1 MPESVTR
8 LGDVAGQLTPAR
20 DGPLELGAG
29 LGDRSLAGR
38 GHGLVIYRISPGLQA
53 PRPAAAHASRPLDR
67 PSRGPD
73 RRPAAPHRT
82 GRYIAD
88 LVFPGA
94 LHAAFVRSAL
104 PHARIDGI
112 GVAAA
117 LEVDGVEAVLTAA
130 ELPHV
135 PLVDVLPIEGLV
147 KTPQHALA
155 AERARFA
162 GEAVALVLATGRY
175 EAEDGAE
182 LVQVEYEPLPHVVD
196 AETAAAGDAPLLFPE
211 LGSNVVYR
219 KTRASGDPETAFAEA
234 AHVTAGV
241 FRGNRYAA
249 VPIEARGCAAS
260 YEPATGELT
269 FWSSTQS
276 PHLLRRRLAMATG
289 IGEARI
295 RVITPDVGGGFG
307 QKIPLHPEE
316 LAVALA
322 ARETGRTVVWIED
335 RRENLIAAPHAKEQ
349 LIESELALGPDGEFL
364 ALRARIVGDAG
375 AYSYN
380 NASALIE
387 PYLSAGLMPGVYRIR
402 NLVCEVLAVLTN
414 KAPVAPYRGVG
425 WTAGHCARELLIDQA
440 ARELGIDPVE
450 LRRRNMVRPDE
461 FPYESCT
468 GMVYDS
474 GSFQESLTAGLDAV
488 DYDGFRSLQRAGREE
503 GRLLGIGVSPYVEP
517 TGWGTEGSAQS
528 SWVLVSHDAA
538 RVTVEP
544 SGEVTVAIGTPS
556 QGQGH
561 GTTIAQIASDV
572 LGVAVEDVTLIA
584 NDTAAT
590 PISIPGTR
598 ASRTAVVLGGAVLE
612 AATELRERLLAIA
625 GFLLEADPGISRSWT
640 GASLCGTRRAGPSRS
655 VRSPR
660 RPTSSLAPV
669 LPSPRPTSP
678 PRRSTTRERPTRTA
692 VSSRS
697 WRLTRGTGRVRV
709 SRIVAVEDCGTMI
722 NPEIVEGQVRGAV
735 AQGIG
740 GALLERLAYDED
752 GQPTSS
758 TLMDYL
764 LPSATEVPAIEV
776 LHCVSPSPLTP
787 GGIKGMGES
796 GLIATPAAVANA
808 VADALAPYGAR
819 IERLP
824 LSAGLVS
831 DLLTT

>member
-1 MPESVTR
+1 MARIEDPR
-8 LGDVAGQLTPAR
+8 LLT
-20 DGPLELGAG
+20 GA
-29 LGDRSLAGR
+29 
-38 GHGLVIYRISPGLQA
+38 
-53 PRPAAAHASRPLDR
+53 
-67 PSRGPD
+67 
-73 RRPAAPHRT
+73 

-94 LHAAFVRSAL
+94 LHGAFVRSAL

-162 GEAVALVLATGRY
+162 GEAVALVIATGRY

-196 AETAAAGDAPLLFPE
+196 AEKAAAGDAPLLFPE
-211 LGSNVVYR
+211 LGSNIVYR
-219 KTRASGDPETAFAEA
+219 TTRTSGDPETAFAEA

-269 FWSSTQS
+269 FWCSTQS

-468 GMVYDS
+468 GMIYDS
-474 GSFQESLTAGLDAV
+474 GSFQESLTVGLDAV

-561 GTTIAQIASDV
+561 GTTIAQIAADV

-612 AATELRERLLAIA
+612 AATELRERLLALA
-625 GFLLEADPGISRSWT
+625 GFLLEADPGDLEIVDGGVALRD
-640 GASLCGTRRAGPSRS
+640 APSRAVTLREIAETAYFQPGARVAVAAPDLS
-655 VRSPR
+655 ATAFHDPR
-660 RPTSSLAPV
+660 ATYANGCIV
-669 LPSPRPTSP
+669 
-678 PRRSTTRERPTRTA
+678 A
-692 VSSRS
+692 VVEVDA
-697 WRLTRGTGRVRV
+697 GTGRVRV

-824 LSAGLVS
+824 LSAALVS